1 MARTAQVL
9 HLAESPN
16 DSFLLKA
23 ELAEEGIACQLLAL
37 SPGEDLARAVAGS
50 QHRSDRRRRAP
61 QLAGL
66 AQRPRRNPADA
77 ARAAR
82 RVPLGR
88 HRQLVDGV
96 VDRAA
101 RTPHP
106 RRAVAARHAQAHRRR
121 APRVPGSA
129 GASSAD
135 LSRAAALRLLELRR
149 GHQADHRARRRPA
162 RSRARQR
169 LGVHRG
175 SQGHRL
181 PRPVRALDADP
192 RAAAAGV
199 VVSALPGDAR
209 VVADA
214 GRRRRAARSAD
225 QRAGR
230 IVPGAARGRVDARR
244 ADPPR
249 RTPRRRRVPRADR
262 DRRTSGRC
270 SSSAAPAG
278 WRASWRGRWTSASAG
293 SWPIASSAPSG
304 STRSDGWPA
313 ASPTTST
320 TASPRSSATSI
331 RACTARTA
339 RRAPRSPTS
348 ARSR

>member
-23 ELAEEGIACQLLAL
+23 ELAEEGIPCQLLAL

-50 QHRSDRRRRAP
+50 SID
-61 QLAGL
+61 LL
-66 AQRPRRNPADA
+66 VVD
-77 ARAAR
+77 
-82 RVPLGR
+82 VPLSSPAWRSGLDEIQRTRPELPVVFRWGGTGNWSTESSSEQLGR
-88 HRQLVDGV
+88 RIRGV
-96 VDRAA
+96 LSLPD
-101 RTPHP
+101 TLE
-106 RRAVAARHAQAHRRR
+106 AHRRR
-121 APRVPGSA
+121 APRVPRSA
-129 GASSAD
+129 GAAPAD
-135 LSRAAALRLLELRR
+135 LPGAAALRLLELRR

-169 LGVHRG
+169 VGVHRG

-181 PRPVRALDADP
+181 PRPVRALDADA

-199 VVSALPGDAR
+199 VVPALPGDAR

-214 GRRRRAARSAD
+214 RRRRRAARSAD

-230 IVPGAARGRVDARR
+230 IVPGAARRRCRCSTRRSAATDAWSAWCVTSRP
-244 ADPPR
+244 A
-249 RTPRRRRVPRADR
+249 PRA
-262 DRRTSGRC
+262 SGRC

-278 WRASWRGRWTSASAG
+278 WRAWWRGRWTSASAG
-293 SWPIASSAPSG
+293 SWPSASSAPSG
-304 STRSDGWPA
+304 STRSDGWRA

-331 RACTARTA
+331 RAWPDRTA
-339 RRAPRSPTS
+339 TRAPRSPTS
-348 ARSR
+348 ATS